1 MDKDKNLEKL
11 IDQLMQEVPLEA
23 PSIDFTAKVVEKVE
37 NAAVSKVKYKSLI
50 SWKAM
55 VFVMAGLAL
64 SLWYAGSWNGSLAQD
79 GSHLATYLNTAGSWA
94 SQFLSQFQFSK
105 SFSYSIAAIG
115 AMICFQSLL
124 LKRYFTNR
132 LVS

>member
-11 IDQLMQEVPLEA
+11 IDQLMEEVPLDT
-23 PSIDFTAKVVEKVE
+23 PSVDFTSNVLKEVESVVD
-37 NAAVSKVKYKSLI
+37 SKIKYKSLI
-50 SWKAM
+50 SKKTIA
-55 VFVMAGLAL
+55 FVLAGLCL
-64 SLWYAGSWNGSLAQD
+64 SLWYVGAWNGNMGED
-79 GSHLATYLNTAGSWA
+79 GSLLVTYLTDSGKWA

-105 SFSYSIAAIG
+105 TLSYSIVAIG